1 MHFREVAAKQQY
13 ITLVFSSFFI
23 VYMSYFQ
30 YLYSKFNVKPNNF
43 VTVML
48 TVLFQS
54 VPDHR
59 VVNRCTYRLDELLTI
74 ALLTYL
80 CGGEDYADMEAFA
93 ETRARQWGLLQDN
106 TTSPSYDTF
115 ERLMKCVEPK
125 EIERCLITYGKQFL
139 DSVCEKQ
146 IAIDGKKLR
155 GAQPASRGTEGDYI
169 LNAFVSENQIV
180 IGQLAVSDKQNE
192 ITAIPEMLDK
202 IDIRDATVTIDAIG
216 TQVGIAQK
224 IVNKGG
230 HYLLPVKQNQKL
242 TYEAVDDAFRFYGSK
257 ESKVYEEKN
266 VGHGRIE
273 VRTCRILPA
282 ERIADSQ
289 IRERWEGLKTVVEIT
304 SKVCYDGDDV
314 ITKRLYISDED
325 YANGK
330 YYYEL
335 ARGHWAIENNLHWHL
350 DVTFKEDD
358 SRVRTGYAPQNLSM
372 IRKLALQIIKN
383 HQDNGKKKR
392 SLKKKL
398 FIAAMDPDYL
408 LQIIKN
414 ANF

>member
-1 MHFREVAAKQQY
+1 M
-13 ITLVFSSFFI
+13 IS
-23 VYMSYFQ
+23 
-30 YLYSKFNVKPNNF
+30 
-43 VTVML
+43 
-48 TVLFQS
+48 VLFQS
-54 VPDHR
+54 IRDHR
-59 VVNRCTYRLDELLTI
+59 VENRCTYRLDELLTI

-80 CGGEDYADMEAFA
+80 CGGEDYVDMESFA
-93 ETRARQWGLLQDN
+93 ETRARQWGLLQN
-106 TTSPSYDTF
+106 NVTSPSQDTF
-115 ERLMKCVEPK
+115 ERLMKSVEPK

-139 DSVCEKQ
+139 DTVCEKQ

-155 GAQPASRGTEGDYI
+155 GTQPTSKGTEGDHI
-169 LNAFVSENQIV
+169 LNAFISENQIV
-180 IGQLAVSDKQNE
+180 IGQLAIGDKENE

-216 TQVGIAQK
+216 TQVGIARK
-224 IVNKGG
+224 IVDKGG

-242 TYEAVDDAFRFYGSK
+242 TYEAIDDAFRFYGSK
-257 ESKVYEEKN
+257 ESRIYEEKN
-266 VGHGRIE
+266 VGHDRIE
-273 VRTCRILPA
+273 KRTCRILSA
-282 ERIADSQ
+282 ERIEDEQ
-289 IRERWEGLKTVVEIT
+289 IKGRWAGLKTVVEIT
-304 SKVCYDGDDV
+304 SKVCYNGDDV

-325 YANGK
+325 NTNAK
-330 YYYEL
+330 YYYML

-350 DVTFKEDD
+350 DVTFNEDK

-383 HQDNGKKKR
+383 HEESGKKKR

-398 FIAAMDPDYL
+398 FMAAMNPDYL

>member
-1 MHFREVAAKQQY
+1 
-13 ITLVFSSFFI
+13 
-23 VYMSYFQ
+23 
-30 YLYSKFNVKPNNF
+30 
-43 VTVML
+43 
-48 TVLFQS
+48 
-54 VPDHR
+54 
-59 VVNRCTYRLDELLTI
+59 
-74 ALLTYL
+74 
-80 CGGEDYADMEAFA
+80 
-93 ETRARQWGLLQDN
+93 
-106 TTSPSYDTF
+106 
-115 ERLMKCVEPK
+115 MKSVEPK

-180 IGQLAVSDKQNE
+180 IGQLAISDKQNE

-325 YANGK
+325 YANAK

-358 SRVRTGYAPQNLSM
+358 SRVRTGYAPQNLCM

-383 HQDNGKKKR
+383 HQDSGKKKR

>member
-1 MHFREVAAKQQY
+1 
-13 ITLVFSSFFI
+13 
-23 VYMSYFQ
+23 
-30 YLYSKFNVKPNNF
+30 
-43 VTVML
+43 
-48 TVLFQS
+48 
-54 VPDHR
+54 
-59 VVNRCTYRLDELLTI
+59 
-74 ALLTYL
+74 
-80 CGGEDYADMEAFA
+80 
-93 ETRARQWGLLQDN
+93 
-106 TTSPSYDTF
+106 
-115 ERLMKCVEPK
+115 MKSVEPK

-216 TQVGIAQK
+216 TQVGTAQK
-224 IVNKGG
+224 IVDKGG

-289 IRERWEGLKTVVEIT
+289 IRERWEGVKTVVEIT

-325 YANGK
+325 YANAK

-383 HQDNGKKKR
+383 HQDSGKKKR

-414 ANF
+414 AKF